1 MGLLR
6 SRFWSPA
13 CGGTGTSS
21 HGASLRAI
29 GCSVAAGLRVLEHRL
44 LDEVEEDLEA
54 ADLDVRPRRAPVH
67 TALL

>member
-1 MGLLR
+1 
-6 SRFWSPA
+6 
-13 CGGTGTSS
+13 
-21 HGASLRAI
+21 
-29 GCSVAAGLRVLEHRL
+29 VAAGLRVLEHRL